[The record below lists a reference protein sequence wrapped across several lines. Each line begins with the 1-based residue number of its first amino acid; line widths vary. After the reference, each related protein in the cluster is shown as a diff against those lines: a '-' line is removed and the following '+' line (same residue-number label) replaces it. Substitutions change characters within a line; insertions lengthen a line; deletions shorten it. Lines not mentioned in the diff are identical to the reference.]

1 MTIPA
6 QLLALAAAL
15 MHLWI
20 FTMESVR
27 FRRPEVHAMF
37 EVRATDLAAVR
48 PWAFHQGCYN
58 ALLALQVLAG
68 LTVVHSGS
76 VAAGQALVLAASL
89 SMLAASVALIAFD
102 PRRGRIKGLI
112 GQGGPA
118 LATLIALIA

>member
-1 MTIPA
+1 MNIPT
-6 QLLALAAAL
+6 QLFALVTAL

-37 EVRATDLAAVR
+37 EVRSADLDIVR

-68 LTVVHSGS
+68 LAAAHSGAI
-76 VAAGQALVLAASL
+76 VAGQALVLAASV

-102 PRRGRIKGLI
+102 PHRARIKGLI
-112 GQGGPA
+112 GQGSPA
-118 LATLIALIA
+118 LATLIALMA